1 MSLSI
6 RLSAAIRIVLC
17 GLVLA
22 FGLHVYSSPAS
33 AQTTATDP
41 ALEEKV
47 QRFLELVE
55 DPQVRAWLLNAKSA
69 KETTTPPVVVDKP
82 VSYASFATTFRA
94 HVALLVEGMQAFPA
108 EFGKAAAVLQN
119 EIDTSIGIRPV
130 YFVIA
135 FVAAGLAAQWC
146 FWWLSAGW
154 RAWIA
159 SLRVLT
165 VREKLIAISVRLLWA
180 ICSILAFALGSIGFF
195 LAFEWPPLIRE
206 IIVGYLFAVVIFR
219 LARASF
225 DFLLAPP
232 GSGGFAH
239 AERFRVVPV
248 SDQSAAHWTKRLGY
262 IVGWYAFGS
271 ITVYLLRALGFAEP
285 SLHVAAYALGIVLLI
300 LGIEAIWNRPEAMPS
315 VGEATRF
322 GRIGMRARNWLWSV
336 YFVSL
341 WLLWVVGM
349 MKPFWI
355 AVVAAALPGA
365 IALTRASVDNLLRN
379 NIVETGADP
388 DSPYNVGT
396 QPDTALPTAIEV
408 QPGSDTL
415 PDGSVIANPDTEAV
429 VVVQSKPG
437 VISVMVER
445 GIRAALIVGAI
456 LFLADVL
463 EINLTGIT
471 EQDSAARRLMRGAL
485 SAGIILL
492 VIDLVWNIVKVL
504 IDRKLGETELAHAHG
519 SERERRRARIRTLL
533 PILKNVL
540 MILFVAVAI
549 MMALSALGVEIAPLI
564 AGAGVV
570 GVAIGFGAQ
579 TVVKDIISGM
589 FYLLDDAFRVG
600 EYISSGSYKG
610 TVESFSL
617 RSVKLRHHRGAI
629 YIVPFSELGAVQN
642 LSRDWVVEKLTVTVG
657 YDTDVDKARK
667 IIKKIGQE
675 LLADPELAPIT
686 IEPLKMQGIDSMG
699 DSGLILRMK
708 FTTIPGEQF
717 TLKRRA
723 LMRINQ
729 AFHDNNI
736 KPAFPTVQVAGGDS
750 SGNIAAA
757 AQQALAKHNE
767 ALAAANR

>member
-1 MSLSI
+1 MLASNQISAFI
-6 RLSAAIRIVLC
+6 RLALAV
-17 GLVLA
+17 LVLA
-22 FGLHVYSSPAS
+22 LGLHVSSQS
-33 AQTTATDP
+33 AFAQAAAPDP
-41 ALEEKV
+41 VQAEKV

-55 DPQVRAWLLNAKSA
+55 DPQVRAWLLSANPAKA
-69 KETTTPPVVVDKP
+69 TTVDTPAVTSDGPT
-82 VSYASFATTFRA
+82 SYAGFATKFRA
-94 HVALLVEGMQAFPA
+94 QAARLLEGLRAFPA
-108 EFGKAAAVLQN
+108 ETSKAAAVLQS
-119 EIDTSIGIRPV
+119 ELDASQSARPIF
-130 YFVIA
+130 FVLA
-135 FVAAGLAAQWC
+135 FVAAGLVAQWC
-146 FWWLSAGW
+146 FWWISRGW

-159 SLRVLT
+159 SLQFLT
-165 VREKLIAISVRLLWA
+165 VLDKLVAISGRLLWA
-180 ICSILAFALGSIGFF
+180 TCYVLAFALGSIGFF
-195 LAFEWPPLIRE
+195 LLFDWPPLVRE
-206 IIVGYLFAVVIFR
+206 IVVGYLFAVVIFR
-219 LARASF
+219 LAGVAF
-225 DFLLAPP
+225 DFLLAPS
-232 GSGGFAH
+232 GSRTFPN

-248 SDQSAAHWTKRLGY
+248 TDQAAAFWSKRLGY
-262 IVGWYAFGS
+262 AVGWFAFGS
-271 ITVYLLRALGFAEP
+271 VTVRLLTTLGFP
-285 SLHVAAYALGIVLLI
+285 DSSRQVAAYALGIVLLI
-300 LGIEAIWNRPEAMPS
+300 IGIEAVWNRPVVPNVSEPT
-315 VGEATRF
+315 GRF
-322 GRIGMRARNWLWSV
+322 SRIGIRARNWLWTV
-336 YFVSL
+336 YFVAL
-341 WLLWVVGM
+341 WLLWVAGA
-349 MKPFWI
+349 MKLFWI

-365 IALTRASVDNLLRN
+365 IALTRASVENLLRSS
-379 NIVETGADP
+379 VSDE
-388 DSPYNVGT
+388 
-396 QPDTALPTAIEV
+396 EV
-408 QPGSDTL
+408 ST
-415 PDGSVIANPDTEAV
+415 
-429 VVVQSKPG
+429 KPG
-437 VISVMVER
+437 VVSVIVER

-456 LFLADVL
+456 ILLANVL
-463 EINLTGIT
+463 DINLTGIAA
-471 EQDSAARRLMRGAL
+471 QDSAPLRLMRGAL

-492 VIDLVWNIVKVL
+492 VIDLIWNVVKVL
-504 IDRKLGETELAHAHG
+504 IDRKLGETESAHEVG

-549 MMALSALGVEIAPLI
+549 MMALSSMGVEIAPLI

-675 LLADPELAPIT
+675 LLVDPELAPIT

-708 FTTIPGEQF
+708 FTTVPGEQF

-723 LMRINQ
+723 LMMINK
-729 AFHDNNI
+729 AFHDNDI
-736 KPAFPTVQVAGGDS
+736 KPAFPTVQVAGDRGADV
-750 SGNIAAA
+750 AAA

-767 ALAAANR
+767 AIAAANV